1 MKFVLCISP
10 SFTDSGNF
18 MNEKVIPKIMKFVN
32 TKGVLAVKDGM
43 VYSMLLL
50 IVGSV
55 FLILA
60 NLPIQSVANALEA
73 SGITGILSQTY
84 GATFNISAMIAVMG
98 IAYSYAKLEGQEPLS
113 GAVVALGVLT
123 IQPSSVTTVSGDTV
137 SNIISR
143 DWTAGKG
150 MIGAIIVGLLVGFS
164 YSWFLKKNIRI
175 KMPAGVPTG
184 VSNAFSALIPAAA
197 IVTATAAIQGIFTLG
212 LHTTVMESIYKV
224 IQVPMQGLTDSLP
237 GAVVMCFLYPFLWV
251 FGVHGSTVVGGI
263 MDGLLQANCLENQ
276 AILDAGMELTV
287 ANGGHIV
294 TKQFVDQF
302 ITVTGCGVTIG
313 IVIFMVAFAKS
324 KQFKTLGR
332 LEAIPALFNI
342 NEPLMFGIPIVMN
355 PIMAIPFIA
364 VPVLSC
370 VIQYFALATG
380 LCPLYSAIQVPW
392 TCPPIISGLL
402 IGGWRTALL
411 QVVIFIM
418 SFFVYLPFVRKVDQT
433 NLAEETASDQTASTD
448 EDDDDW

>member
-1 MKFVLCISP
+1 MS
-10 SFTDSGNF
+10 NF
-18 MNEKVIPKIMKFVN
+18 INEKVVPRIMKFVN
-32 TKGVLAVKDGM
+32 TRGVLAVKDGM
-43 VYSMLLL
+43 VCSMPLL
-50 IVGSV
+50 IVGSI

-60 NLPIQSVANALEA
+60 NLPIESVANALES

-98 IAYSYAKLEGQEPLS
+98 IAYNYAKLEGQEPLS
-113 GAVVALGVLT
+113 GAVIALGVFLT
-123 IQPSSVTTVSGDTV
+123 IQPSSTVTASGDV
-137 SNIISR
+137 VGNIILR

-150 MIGAIIVGLLVGFS
+150 MIGAIIVGLLVGFF

-175 KMPAGVPTG
+175 KMPAGVPVG
-184 VSNAFSALIPAAA
+184 VSNAFSALIPATV
-197 IVTATAAIQGIFTLG
+197 IITVTAVIQGIFTMG
-212 LHTTVMESIYKV
+212 FHATAMEMIYSI

-237 GAVVMCFLYPFLWV
+237 GAIVMCFLFPFLWL

-324 KQFKTLGR
+324 KQLKTLGR
-332 LEAIPALFNI
+332 LEIIPALFNI
-342 NEPLMFGIPIVMN
+342 NEPILFGIPVVMN
-355 PIMAIPFIA
+355 PIMAVPFIA

-370 VIQYFALATG
+370 IIQYFALATG
-380 LCPLYSAIQVPW
+380 LCPLYGAVQVPW

-402 IGGWRTALL
+402 IGGWQTALL
-411 QVVIFIM
+411 QVVVFVM
-418 SFFVYLPFVRKVDQT
+418 SFFVYLPFIRRIDKMNIAMEATTEQSAT
-433 NLAEETASDQTASTD
+433 SDA
-448 EDDDDW
+448 DDDW

>member
-1 MKFVLCISP
+1 MKKFIN
-10 SFTDSGNF
+10 D
-18 MNEKVIPKIMKFVN
+18 KVVPKIMAFVN
-32 TKGVLAVKDGM
+32 TKAVMAIKDGM
-43 VYSMLLL
+43 VYSMPLL

-60 NLPIQSVANALEA
+60 NFPLQAVSDSLTN
-73 SGITGILSQTY
+73 TGISGVLGQAY
-84 GATFNISAMIAVMG
+84 GATFNISAMIAVIG
-98 IAYSYAKLEGQEPLS
+98 IAYSYIKLEGQEPLS
-113 GAVVALGVLT
+113 GSVIALGVFLT
-123 IQPSSVTTVSGDTV
+123 LQPSSTITAGGDEV
-137 SNIISR
+137 GNIILR

-150 MIGAIIVGLLVGFS
+150 MVGAIVVGLLVGWA

-175 KMPAGVPTG
+175 KMPTGVPEG

-197 IVTATAAIQGIFTLG
+197 IITGATVLQGVFSLG
-212 LHTTVMESIYKV
+212 LHTTVMEEIYQV

-237 GAVVMCFLYPFLWV
+237 GAIVMCFLYPFLWV

-276 AILDAGMELTV
+276 AILDQGLALTV

-313 IVIFMVAFAKS
+313 LVVYMLAFAKS
-324 KQFKTLGR
+324 KQLKMLGK
-332 LEAIPALFNI
+332 LEAVPALFNI
-342 NEPLMFGIPIVMN
+342 NEPLLFGIPIVMN
-355 PIMAIPFIA
+355 PILAVPFIL

-370 VIQYFALATG
+370 IIEYFALATG

-402 IGGWRTALL
+402 VGDWRTALL
-411 QVVIFIM
+411 QVVIFAM
-418 SFFVYLPFVRKVDQT
+418 SFFVYLPFIRRVDKA
-433 NLAEETASDQTASTD
+433 NLAAEQSAETAAVNDV
-448 EDDDDW
+448 DDDW

>member
-1 MKFVLCISP
+1 MS
-10 SFTDSGNF
+10 NF
-18 MNEKVIPKIMKFVN
+18 MNEKVVPKIMKFVN
-32 TKGVLAVKDGM
+32 TKGVLALKDGM
-43 VYSMLLL
+43 VYSMPLL
-50 IVGSV
+50 IVGSI

-60 NLPIQSVANALEA
+60 NFPIKAVADALEA

-98 IAYSYAKLEGQEPLS
+98 IAYNYAKLEGQEPLS
-113 GAVVALGVLT
+113 GGVIALGVFLT
-123 IQPSSVTTVSGDTV
+123 IQPSSITTASGDV
-137 SNIISR
+137 VGNLINR

-150 MIGAIIVGLLVGFS
+150 MIGAIVVGLLVGFS

-175 KMPAGVPTG
+175 KMPAGVPAG

-197 IVTATAAIQGIFTLG
+197 IISVTAVVQGIFTLG
-212 LHTTVMESIYKV
+212 LHTTVMEWIYSV

-237 GAVVMCFLYPFLWV
+237 GAIVMCFLYPFLWV

-276 AILDAGMELTV
+276 AIIDAGMELTV

-313 IVIFMVAFAKS
+313 IVVFMVAFAKS
-324 KQFKTLGR
+324 KQLKTLGR
-332 LEAIPALFNI
+332 LEAVPALFNI

-355 PIMAIPFIA
+355 PIMAVPFIA
-364 VPVLSC
+364 VPVISC

-411 QVVIFIM
+411 QAVIFVM
-418 SFFVYLPFVRKVDQT
+418 SFFVYLPFIRKVDLA
-433 NLAEETASDQTASTD
+433 NLAEETASAQAAAG
-448 EDDDDW
+448 DDDDEDW

>member
-1 MKFVLCISP
+1 MKKFIN
-10 SFTDSGNF
+10 D
-18 MNEKVIPKIMKFVN
+18 KVVPKIMAFVN
-32 TKGVLAVKDGM
+32 TKAVMAIKDGM
-43 VYSMLLL
+43 VYSMPLL

-60 NLPIQSVANALEA
+60 NFPLQAVSDFLTN
-73 SGITGILSQTY
+73 TGISGVLGQAY
-84 GATFNISAMIAVMG
+84 GATFNISAMIAVIG
-98 IAYSYAKLEGQEPLS
+98 IAYSYIKLEGQEPLS
-113 GAVVALGVLT
+113 GSVIALGVFLT
-123 IQPSSVTTVSGDTV
+123 LQPSSTITAGGDEV
-137 SNIISR
+137 GNIILR

-150 MIGAIIVGLLVGFS
+150 MVGAIVVGLLVGWA

-175 KMPAGVPTG
+175 KMPTGVPEG
-184 VSNAFSALIPAAA
+184 VSNAFSALIPPAA
-197 IVTATAAIQGIFTLG
+197 IITGATVLQGVFSLG
-212 LHTTVMESIYKV
+212 LHTTVMEEIYQV

-237 GAVVMCFLYPFLWV
+237 GAIVMCFLYPFLWV

-276 AILDAGMELTV
+276 AILDQGLALTV

-313 IVIFMVAFAKS
+313 LVVYMLAFAKS
-324 KQFKTLGR
+324 KQLKMLGK
-332 LEAIPALFNI
+332 LEAVPALFNI
-342 NEPLMFGIPIVMN
+342 NEPLLFGIPIVMN
-355 PIMAIPFIA
+355 PILAVPFIL

-370 VIQYFALATG
+370 IIEYFALATG

-402 IGGWRTALL
+402 VGDWRTALL
-411 QVVIFIM
+411 QVVIFAM
-418 SFFVYLPFVRKVDQT
+418 SFFVYLPFIRRVDKA
-433 NLAEETASDQTASTD
+433 NLAAEQSAETEAVNDV
-448 EDDDDW
+448 DDDW